1 MKISLYILFTILSQ
15 TMFGQIT
22 YKPIF
27 INQCTK
33 EIENDVFWY
42 LTDSIETYGIENYE
56 SKPIKLPKTGL
67 YNLHFNTLDNTPM
80 VVEITGNSVNRDTI
94 LLKRLELTIYVSNP
108 PRSNY
113 FDCGNLANGK
123 IIDLYANG
131 KIRTKGI
138 FKDGQPIDT
147 LFEYHRNGK
156 LSELFIPKKKWK
168 RITYFDNGQIQSIY
182 DTKKRFKKEYFQNG
196 QLKKEE
202 KWNKRYISKTIEYDE
217 NGNVSKIENKKE
229 QKKFN
234 QHGILIEKIQRKEIL
249 VFDRIFAKNAYD
261 RHNKFYEYKWE
272 IFDEKG
278 TIKRNITFDSHGFSM
293 SPYPDSINQ
302 IDDYSFN
309 KISFYENGTESK
321 KIEFKYVF
329 ENNDYIN
336 KMFFYRKEE
345 DAWIEEK
352 TVIAKK
358 VHMQLGLK

>member
-1 MKISLYILFTILSQ
+1 
-15 TMFGQIT
+15 MFGQII

-42 LTDSIETYGIENYE
+42 LTDSTKTYGIENYE
-56 SKPIKLPKTGL
+56 SKPVELPKAGS
-67 YNLHFNTLDNTPM
+67 YNLHFNFDNPII
-80 VVEITGNSVNRDTI
+80 VEITENNANRDTI
-94 LLKRLELTIYVSNP
+94 LLKRLELMIYVSNP

-123 IIDLYANG
+123 VNDLYANG
-131 KIRTKGI
+131 KIRTKGV

-156 LSELFIPKKKWK
+156 LSELFIPEKKWK

-182 DTKKRFKKEYFQNG
+182 DTKKRFENKYFLNG

-202 KWNKRYISKTIEYDE
+202 KWNRRYISKKIEYDE
-217 NGNVSKIENKKE
+217 NGNISKIANKKE

-234 QHGILIEKIQRKEIL
+234 QRGILIEKIQRKEIL
-249 VFDRIFAKNAYD
+249 VIDRIFAKNAYD

-272 IFDEKG
+272 TFDDKG
-278 TIKRNITFDSHGFSM
+278 IIKRNITFDSNGFLM

-302 IDDYSFN
+302 IDDYFFN
-309 KISFYENGTESK
+309 KISFYENGKESK

-329 ENNDYIN
+329 ENNDYIK

-345 DAWIEEK
+345 DVWIEEK
-352 TVIAKK
+352 TVTANK
-358 VHMQLGLK
+358 VNILLALK